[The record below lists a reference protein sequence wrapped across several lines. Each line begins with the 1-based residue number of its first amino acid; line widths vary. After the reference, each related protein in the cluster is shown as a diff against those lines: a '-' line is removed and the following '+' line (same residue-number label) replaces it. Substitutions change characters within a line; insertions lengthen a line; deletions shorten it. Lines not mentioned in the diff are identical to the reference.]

1 MARHVRPMLEAPA
14 SDGTDD
20 ERALLNEGLPA
31 SLAEAAR
38 LHGATG
44 LLPRDAVIND
54 DPLAGRLAVPLTEA
68 ARLLG
73 ISPRHARN
81 LVAEGVIE
89 VVELGCKRV
98 VPVPVLRRLL
108 GQATD

>member
-1 MARHVRPMLEAPA
+1 MARPAREMLEG
-14 SDGTDD
+14 SM
-20 ERALLNEGLPA
+20 GL
-31 SLAEAAR
+31 SN
-38 LHGATG
+38 G
-44 LLPRDAVIND
+44 

-89 VVELGCKRV
+89 VVQLGCKRV

-108 GQATD
+108 GQGTD

>member
-1 MARHVRPMLEAPA
+1 MTMAR
-14 SDGTDD
+14 
-20 ERALLNEGLPA
+20 RARGPEGSTTL
-31 SLAEAAR
+31 
-38 LHGATG
+38 T
-44 LLPRDAVIND
+44 ND
-54 DPLAGRLAVPLTEA
+54 DPLVGRLAVPLSEA

-89 VVELGCKRV
+89 VVELGSKRV

-108 GQATD
+108 GQETA